1 MANWDLSQD
10 AKLVQHTKIQIDL
23 QIQCD
28 LYQNP
33 AAFFFF
39 PDIDR
44 LILIFIWKCKGPN
57 IVKTVLKIRTKL
69 EDFILPV

>member
-1 MANWDLSQD
+1 MRFVSKSSCL
-10 AKLVQHTKIQIDL
+10 
-23 QIQCD
+23 
-28 LYQNP
+28 
-33 AAFFFF
+33 FFF
-39 PDIDR
+39 PDLDR